1 MPLLGVFND
10 LLFGLGVA
18 LTPVNMTIVIVG
30 LVLGTAVGVLPGLGG
45 TNGVALLLPLTFTLQ
60 PTSAIILL
68 ASVYWGAIFGG
79 AITSILFNIPGEPW
93 SVATT
98 FDGHPLAKQGKPGVA
113 LTAAFTSSF
122 IGALVAIVL
131 FTFFAPPLAELAL
144 RFGPP
149 ENFAVLFLAFA
160 TFAGLGGGSPTKTI
174 LMTLLGLLLSTVGFD
189 IITGQPRMHFGLV
202 SLQSGVNFIVIA
214 IGLFGLGEIFLT
226 VEEGLRL
233 EGIRARLGFRDVW
246 ETWKLFPRYTAT
258 IIRSTI
264 LGFWVGV
271 LPGTGATPASFMS
284 YGLAKQF
291 SKHPERFGQG
301 EVEGVIAPETA
312 AHAAGIGALLPMVT
326 LGIPGSPTAAVMLA
340 GFFIWGLNPGPLLFQ
355 TQRDFVWGLIGSMYV
370 ANVVGVLLVLTLV
383 PVFAAINRIPFG
395 ILAPLI
401 DHVQHRRVR
410 DQQPDPRPVVHAG
423 LRRRRISVQEIG
435 LSVGAARRGAG
446 PGRHDRTGPPTESD
460 HGSGFAGHLCH
471 PADHCRVSSC
481 RPLPVPPAG
490 APRPPA
496 AGSGAGARRGRSVT
510 PTGLPAGRP
519 SPSVPLR

>member
-1 MPLLGVFND
+1 MPLLSVFND

-18 LTPVNMTIVIVG
+18 LTPVNMTIAVIG
-30 LVLGTAVGVLPGLGG
+30 LILGTAIGVLPGLGG
-45 TNGVALLLPLTFTLQ
+45 TNGVALLLPLTFSLT

-68 ASVYWGAIFGG
+68 ASVYWGALFGG

-98 FDGHPLAKQGKPGVA
+98 FDGHPLAQQGKAGVA

-122 IGALVAIVL
+122 IGAFVAIIL
-131 FTFFAPPLAELAL
+131 FTFFAPPLAEVAL
-144 RFGPP
+144 KFGPP
-149 ENFAVLFLAFA
+149 ENFAVLVMAFA
-160 TFAGLGGGSPTKTI
+160 TFTGLGGASPVKTI

-233 EGIRARLGFRDVW
+233 EGVRARLNFKVVW
-246 ETWKLFPRYTAT
+246 ETWKLFPRYLVT
-258 IIRSTI
+258 IIRGTI
-264 LGFWVGV
+264 LGFWIGV

-291 SKHPERFGQG
+291 SKNPDGFGKG
-301 EVEGVIAPETA
+301 EVEGVVAPEVA
-312 AHAAGIGALLPMVT
+312 AHAAGVGALLPMVT

-355 TQRDFVWGLIGSMYV
+355 TQREFVWGLIGSMYIT
-370 ANVVGVLLVLTLV
+370 NVIGVIMVLTLV
-383 PVFAAINRIPFG
+383 PLFAAINRIPFG

-401 DHVQHRRVR
+401 VI
-410 DQQPDPRPVVHAG
+410 
-423 LRRRRISVQEIG
+423 LSSIG
-435 LSVGAARRGAG
+435 AYAANNQIL
-446 PGRHDRTGPPTESD
+446 DLWVML
-460 HGSGFAGHLCH
+460 GSGVAGYLFKKRGYPLAPLVVALVLGDMTEQALRQSLIMGQGS
-471 PADHCRVSSC
+471 PAIFLGRPIALGFIAASLFLFLLPAIRALRQRG
-481 RPLPVPPAG
+481 RPLPPVEVEPEVEG
-490 APRPPA
+490 
-496 AGSGAGARRGRSVT
+496 
-510 PTGLPAGRP
+510 
-519 SPSVPLR
+519 

>member
-30 LVLGTAVGVLPGLGG
+30 LILGTAIGVLPGLGG

-93 SVATT
+93 PLATT
-98 FDGHPLAKQGKPGVA
+98 FDGQPLAKQGKPGGA

-122 IGALVAIVL
+122 IGALVAIIL

-189 IITGQPRMHFGLV
+189 IITGQPRMNFGLV

-246 ETWKLFPRYTAT
+246 ETWKLFPRYTAP

-312 AHAAGIGALLPMVT
+312 ARAAGIGALLPMVT

-355 TQRDFVWGLIGSMYV
+355 TQRDFVWGLIGSMYI
-370 ANVVGVLLVLTLV
+370 ANVIGVIMVLTLV

-401 DHVQHRRVR
+401 VIMSSIGAYATNNQILDLWFMLGSGVAGYLFKKLGYPLAPLVVALVLGDMTEQALRQSLIMGQGSIAILVT
-410 DQQPDPRPVVHAG
+410 RPISAAFIAAG
-423 LRRRRISVQEIG
+423 LLLFLLPALPALRP
-435 LSVGAARRGAG
+435 
-446 PGRHDRTGPPTESD
+446 PGRPPVRRAPPSWAC
-460 HGSGFAGHLCH
+460 SW
-471 PADHCRVSSC
+471 
-481 RPLPVPPAG
+481 LP
-490 APRPPA
+490 
-496 AGSGAGARRGRSVT
+496 
-510 PTGLPAGRP
+510 
-519 SPSVPLR
+519 

>member
-1 MPLLGVFND
+1 VPLLSVFND

-18 LTPVNMTIVIVG
+18 LTPVNMTIAVIG
-30 LVLGTAVGVLPGLGG
+30 LILGTAIGVLPGLGG
-45 TNGVALLLPLTFTLQ
+45 TNGVALLLPLTFSLT

-68 ASVYWGAIFGG
+68 AAVYWGALFGG

-98 FDGHPLAKQGKPGVA
+98 FDGHPMAQQGKAGTA

-122 IGALVAIVL
+122 IGAFVSIIL
-131 FTFFAPPLAELAL
+131 FTFFAPPLAEWAL
-144 RFGPP
+144 KFGPP
-149 ENFAVLFLAFA
+149 ENFAVLVMAFA
-160 TFAGLGGGSPTKTI
+160 TFTGLGGANPVKTI

-233 EGIRARLGFRDVW
+233 EGVRARLNFKVVW
-246 ETWKLFPRYTAT
+246 ETWKLFPRYLGT
-258 IIRSTI
+258 IIRGTI
-264 LGFWVGV
+264 LGFWIGV

-291 SKHPERFGQG
+291 SKNPDGFGKG

-355 TQRDFVWGLIGSMYV
+355 TQREFVWGLIGSMYIT
-370 ANVVGVLLVLTLV
+370 NVIGVIMVLTLV
-383 PVFAAINRIPFG
+383 PLFAAINRIPFG

-401 DHVQHRRVR
+401 VI
-410 DQQPDPRPVVHAG
+410 
-423 LRRRRISVQEIG
+423 LSSIG
-435 LSVGAARRGAG
+435 AYAANNQIL
-446 PGRHDRTGPPTESD
+446 DLWVML
-460 HGSGFAGHLCH
+460 GSGVAGYLFKKRGYPLAPLVVALVLGDMTEQALRQSLIMGQGS
-471 PADHCRVSSC
+471 PAIFLGRPIALGFIAAALFLFLLPAIRALRQRG
-481 RPLPVPPAG
+481 RPLPPVEVEPEVEG
-490 APRPPA
+490 
-496 AGSGAGARRGRSVT
+496 
-510 PTGLPAGRP
+510 
-519 SPSVPLR
+519 